1 MWSRSTKP
9 RAARAPYPG
18 CPYSRGRSLPLRP
31 PQAIVGPRPQPK
43 ERVDMARPRSVVDAV
58 EGESRRPRIDL
69 DWGTGQRHRRHL
81 HETVLQRALRHAPV
95 WQGGLPKRTRPTPFA
110 TCSRRIPLR
119 TATTSARSRSCWGT
133 ATSAHHD
140 LHARPEPQA
149 RHRPEYGRPDVRPN
163 EPLGGLAGYMQRDR
177 LQRPAAYPERRGSF
191 RTGAKGGNQRAGLCS
206 TR

>member
-1 MWSRSTKP
+1 MWSRSAKP

-31 PQAIVGPRPQPK
+31 PQAIVGPRPQLK

-69 DWGTGQRHRRHL
+69 DWGTGQRHRHHL
-81 HETVLQRALRHAPV
+81 HETVLQRALRHAVSGKEVSPSAP
-95 WQGGLPKRTRPTPFA
+95 GPHPP
-110 TCSRRIPLR
+110 PLVR
-119 TATTSARSRSCWGT
+119 DASPR
-133 ATSAHHD
+133 
-140 LHARPEPQA
+140 
-149 RHRPEYGRPDVRPN
+149 GRPRHPHAPGAAGAPRRQPTMIYTHVRNRRPATAGVRQTGCAAH
-163 EPLGGLAGYMQRDR
+163 ELPGGLAGYMQRDR